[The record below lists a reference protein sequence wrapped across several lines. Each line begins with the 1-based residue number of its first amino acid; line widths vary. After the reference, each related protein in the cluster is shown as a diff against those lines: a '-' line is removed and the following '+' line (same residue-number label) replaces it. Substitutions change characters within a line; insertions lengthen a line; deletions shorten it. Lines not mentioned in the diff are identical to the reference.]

1 MYVCH
6 MGKRFP
12 RAAVPCGTGKNYLYD
27 YIKVLLDVHK
37 SHANIPVKCESKN
50 ELAVHKNTKNV
61 SNNMQKYEKRE
72 ILRII
77 KSLA

>member
-1 MYVCH
+1 

-50 ELAVHKNTKNV
+50 ELAVHKHTEKMFPTICR
-61 SNNMQKYEKRE
+61 NMKKGRYCE
-72 ILRII
+72 
-77 KSLA
+77 S